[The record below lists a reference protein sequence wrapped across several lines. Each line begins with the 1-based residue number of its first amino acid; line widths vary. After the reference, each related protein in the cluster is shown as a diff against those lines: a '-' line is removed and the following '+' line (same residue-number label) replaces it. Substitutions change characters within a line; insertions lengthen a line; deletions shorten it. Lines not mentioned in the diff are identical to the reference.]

1 MERHPCAHSFSNS
14 RKSRSCSQLTAS
26 SCSEATFWSLP
37 CLRRTSPLSRVSLP
51 LYEHASIQTQLFSAR
66 TRETG
71 ILPGRRQVIWRDWY
85 SHAIVNQENPPS
97 TSGSGS
103 NTIVVDL
110 HAPLGHIP
118 VLVRSGA
125 ALLLHSQPGYT
136 TRASAALPYALLV
149 SLSREGNAYGNA
161 LVDDGETEST
171 QSRTLVFNAH
181 DKTLEIS
188 TSGEDL
194 FEIVQPLG
202 VITILGIDKA
212 PKRVRMDGVVIPT
225 RKWVFDS
232 AVQRLVVSDLSID
245 LNGRCAISWG

>member
-1 MERHPCAHSFSNS
+1 MLGSDVLVTPV
-14 RKSRSCSQLTAS
+14 LT
-26 SCSEATFWSLP
+26 P
-37 CLRRTSPLSRVSLP
+37 NVTSVSGKP
-51 LYEHASIQTQLFSAR
+51 LYEHASIQTQLFSAH
-66 TRETG
+66 TLKTG
-71 ILPGRRQVIWRDWY
+71 ILPGRGQVIWRDWY

-97 TSGSGS
+97 TSGSGI
-103 NTIVVDL
+103 NTVVVDL
-110 HAPLGHIP
+110 DAPLGHIP

-149 SLSREGNAYGNA
+149 SLSREGNAYGTA
-161 LVDDGETEST
+161 LVDDGETETT

-202 VITILGIDKA
+202 VITILGIDRA
-212 PKRVRMDGVVIPT
+212 PKRVRIDGMVIPT

-232 AVQRLVVSDLSID
+232 AVQRLVVSGLSID